1 MVNFLPDEDS
11 VYNWTDSQTDLFLQ
25 DFPWSG
31 GDARGEESSP
41 IHFGTVFKEEPISG
55 VKRFYEV
62 ESSRESSLLSPEK
75 KKSPSKKGVKRRLI
89 TEDKENDQKMKRE
102 QLDRHSDSIRP
113 MCWGEKSSQIKQLTE
128 VIGKMEENHSTT
140 IHILKGMITQLEKE
154 KPRRQN
160 IITHTL

>member
-1 MVNFLPDEDS
+1 MANFFTRRGFGIQLDR
-11 VYNWTDSQTDLFLQ
+11 TDLFLQ

-31 GDARGEESSP
+31 GDERGEESSP

-62 ESSRESSLLSPEK
+62 DSSRESLLLSPEEK
-75 KKSPSKKGVKRRLI
+75 KKSSSKKGVKRRLI

-113 MCWGEKSSQIKQLTE
+113 MCGGWGGKSSQIKQLTE

-160 IITHTL
+160 IITL